1 MLHLDEGPKIMYGYR
16 DTTPPCAP
24 GSSAAGAANA
34 IKSVR
39 YFLFVQKRIGFM
51 KAFVFGGAG
60 LLGSTSAFLL
70 AKEGLCDEIVL
81 CDLFADKAKNHAMDM
96 SQAVYAVSKTKITA
110 GTLADMAGSGLVIS
124 GFSIPTTNPGAWTYD
139 DTKRSLPVLREL
151 AEALRTYAPNAVVV
165 SMTNPLDAINYT
177 LWKLSGLPRRQFIG
191 FSFNDSLRMRWGIGN
206 YLGICPQHIRCA
218 SMGEHGGQKVQIYS
232 HVEIDGALRP
242 FTEEEVRASDALQK
256 SFWDEFYPLGALR
269 TAGWTSAMG
278 MLEVVEHIAGRR
290 TGYVGC
296 SCVLDGE
303 YGLKD
308 LSIGVPAHLGPGG
321 VEKIEEFDLNER
333 ERAGFY
339 GAAEN
344 IQKVIAQT
352 FTAMDPA
359 AGQ

>member
-1 MLHLDEGPKIMYGYR
+1 
-16 DTTPPCAP
+16 
-24 GSSAAGAANA
+24 
-34 IKSVR
+34 
-39 YFLFVQKRIGFM
+39 M

-139 DTKRSLPVLREL
+139 DTQRSLPVLREL

-242 FTEEEVRASDALQK
+242 FTEDEVRASDALQK

-308 LSIGVPAHLGPGG
+308 LSIGVPVDRG
-321 VEKIEEFDLNER
+321 VR
-333 ERAGFY
+333 SERARARRLLRCGREHPE
-339 GAAEN
+339 GHRPDLHRHGPRRRAVSGSGLALV
-344 IQKVIAQT
+344 KSS
-352 FTAMDPA
+352 DPA
-359 AGQ
+359 GDQLSGRIFLSLSHCLCCRFGFAGRAR